1 MIFYICQILGP
12 DYVSLKEKSR
22 DCEEG
27 GREEAMNTQ
36 PWKETGGPDR
46 GQSRSR
52 GWGRPRGRGCGSS
65 WKELLPVLRWPLRI
79 N

>member
-1 MIFYICQILGP
+1 M
-12 DYVSLKEKSR
+12 SASKKRSR

-27 GREEAMNTQ
+27 GREE
-36 PWKETGGPDR
+36 ETGGPDR